1 MSNLPHPVDLHV
13 GKRLRLIRQVRGIT
27 QQKLADRVGVTFQQI
42 QKYEKGTNRIGAS
55 RLFEFSRA
63 LDVGVSFF
71 FDGLEETPAQRLADG
86 GRGHFQDSVFTSKEI
101 YDIAQAFERIENPAL
116 RRKIVELIQVTAE
129 DCSAGGK
136 SPDGDD

>member
-27 QQKLADRVGVTFQQI
+27 QQKLADQVGVTFQQI

-63 LDVGVSFF
+63 LDVSVSFF
-71 FDGLEETPAQRLADG
+71 FDGLEEAPQQRLADG
-86 GRGHFQDSVFTSKEI
+86 GGERFQGSVFTSKDI
-101 YDIAQAFERIENPAL
+101 YDIAKAFERIENPAL
-116 RRKIVELIQVTAE
+116 RRKIVELIQMTA
-129 DCSAGGK
+129 DDLSARGVA
-136 SPDGDD
+136 SYDDE